1 MAMSVHRV
9 TRENSTAGRR
19 VKLPALSR
27 ELGLL
32 ILIVLIPVVLSVMY
46 PFTFKPFFWKADNF
60 AAILRNLAFEGF
72 LAIGMMLMLVGGV
85 FDLSVGAM
93 ASMVGVVT
101 GWLMKQAGL
110 PVPLAVLG
118 GLAVAA
124 LGGFLNGFIV
134 ARVRVNALITTL
146 GTMGIFKGIALLI
159 GGPGIAFLPGSFTKV
174 GQAEL
179 LGIQTPVWLLLLL
192 AVAAHYALDHTRFFR
207 QYYYIGCNPRA
218 AHLSGINVE
227 RMQMLAF
234 TLMGTIAGFAG
245 IVYASRIATASST
258 LGDGKELG
266 AITAVILG
274 GASLAGGKGTIVGAL
289 IGVFFMALMQNVLII
304 LRVPSEWQS
313 IALGAVLVL
322 AVALDSVM
330 SRKRS

>member
-1 MAMSVHRV
+1 MRDIDNTGSGLSQLRLEEIFQIADRV
-9 TRENSTAGRR
+9 TVLKDGAWQGTYAVAETDSEQLISRMVGRDVALHQRQADAGPEKSSVMLEVRGLNDAVEFRHTRPFLRDISFNVRSGDIVVLAGLAGAGRTE
-19 VKLPALSR
+19 LALSLFGAR
-27 ELGLL
+27 PRASGEIFIAGKPVS
-32 ILIVLIPVVLSVMY
+32 IRSPAEAIP
-46 PFTFKPFFWKADNF
+46 
-60 AAILRNLAFEGF
+60 
-72 LAIGMMLMLVGGV
+72 
-85 FDLSVGAM
+85 
-93 ASMVGVVT
+93 
-101 GWLMKQAGL
+101 
-110 PVPLAVLG
+110 
-118 GLAVAA
+118 
-124 LGGFLNGFIV
+124 
-134 ARVRVNALITTL
+134 
-146 GTMGIFKGIALLI
+146 
-159 GGPGIAFLPGSFTKV
+159 
-174 GQAEL
+174 
-179 LGIQTPVWLLLLL
+179 LGIHTPVWLLLLL
-192 AVAAHYALDHTRFFR
+192 AVAAHYALHHTRFFR